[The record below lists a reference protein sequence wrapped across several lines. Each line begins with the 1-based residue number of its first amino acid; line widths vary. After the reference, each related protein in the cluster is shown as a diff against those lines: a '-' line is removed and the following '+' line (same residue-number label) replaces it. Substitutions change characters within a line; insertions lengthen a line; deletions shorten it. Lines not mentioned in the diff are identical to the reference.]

1 VEAQVEEYGMLV
13 VEKKEGDQLEERDEL
28 PKMTMRSWG
37 EVQVRARAYIGFDHL
52 DDPEVGPE
60 VEHDWMRV

>member
-1 VEAQVEEYGMLV
+1 MLV

-60 VEHDWMRV
+60 VEHG